1 MTSAGRD
8 RSGPSRIFCCGQL
21 PGQELVGLSGPQPE
35 FLDGLVGKE
44 LHKTPLP

>member
-21 PGQELVGLSGPQPE
+21 PGQELVSLSGPQRGL
-35 FLDGLVGKE
+35 LDDLAGKE
-44 LHKTPLP
+44 